1 MLYRTVNLLYFVLI
15 DKIDRALGDYYKR
28 LKHTYY
34 DEDEEDGGML
44 LKEKEKKKLYIIL
57 YRTYTNY
64 ILSQANSKRFA
75 KKMV

>member
-1 MLYRTVNLLYFVLI
+1 MTTSKTETI

-44 LKEKEKKKLYIIL
+44 LKKKKKKKILYIIL
-57 YRTYTNY
+57 YRT
-64 ILSQANSKRFA
+64 
-75 KKMV
+75 